1 MGIGKDKRMSVKWIG
16 AFCIIA
22 GCGGCGFL
30 MAWRYLVKIRL
41 LQNLINVLDYME
53 CELQYRN
60 TPLPRLCRQ
69 AGQMSQGKIQE
80 VFLLMADELDAQVSP
95 DAQLEENI
103 IQRFF
108 HVPASVLERCGD
120 MEKTLHDILL
130 TLSTSLGRFDMQ
142 GQLRGLEYARKTCRS
157 ELLLLT
163 ENKSNRIRS
172 YQTLGLCAGA
182 AIAILFV

>member
-22 GCGGCGFL
+22 SCGGCGFL
-30 MAWRYLVKIRL
+30 MAWRYLAKIRL
-41 LQNLINVLDYME
+41 LQNLINALDYME
-53 CELQYRN
+53 CELQYRS

-80 VFLLMADELDAQVSP
+80 VFLMLADELDAQISP
-95 DAQLEENI
+95 DAQ
-103 IQRFF
+103 RCM
-108 HVPASVLERCGD
+108 AAVLERCGD
-120 MEKTLHDILL
+120 MEKTLYDILL
-130 TLSTSLGRFDMQ
+130 TLGTSLGRFDMQ
-142 GQLRGLEYARKTCRS
+142 GQLRGLEHARKTCRS
-157 ELLLLT
+157 ELILLT

>member
-95 DAQLEENI
+95 DAQ
-103 IQRFF
+103 RCM
-108 HVPASVLERCGD
+108 AAVLERCGD
-120 MEKTLHDILL
+120 MEKTLYDILL

-142 GQLRGLEYARKTCRS
+142 GQLRALEYARKTCRS